1 MNFRYRATFCI
12 VFLLCASI
20 TFGEDFDFIPETT
33 NDDVK
38 PLAPEPMKIVSNTKI
53 IYHKTLPHGL
63 ICPPTAK
70 TVRLSLILLS
80 ENWKHITAHLK
91 QRTITTLSEYFL
103 VPEELFTV
111 QSIKDSDLC
120 HMMETASQHGKS
132 ISPTGKTFELI
143 GFTIGCDDGMSKYSK
158 QMFGNVE
165 SQMEDIKAFTELDFV
180 SWIIWKESKS
190 SQLMKRRPKRE
201 VDEDDYN
208 YDYDDENDDDD
219 EGETT
224 EVPHAHRHHH
234 GSSEQQSQ
242 HSSNSGQI
250 VTTHATNKYTDSIG
264 QKHSSTSIK
273 SIAGGLEKRK
283 PLMVPVQ
290 AQTASPKHKSNHGL
304 YDQIKARSA
313 KRILVSD
320 TAAQTGNSNQS
331 KHYTPLPDLAES
343 VSQLESTITK
353 TIRNNEQLKREE
365 ERLLTRKSKHKLINI
380 ERIIETELLLPEIER
395 LQEDTLFRDDYVTAS
410 ELAVELATEKNTLP
424 VVTDKIIEFAQP
436 STTTQETSTITL
448 PRNAKHVTKDATT
461 LLSSIVTPSQF
472 NNVDSMIPL
481 TKRPATVPNAI
492 KALPKFSEIGVTN
505 TTIHPTITST
515 LIATNSPINIVHM
528 VRNTSDQPTSP
539 SKPRVRQT
547 HITTIDTTTAAT
559 PQVGTD
565 STSSQTDNLTK
576 PSVST
581 IETTTNQSTA
591 ATATTLSTASSI
603 STTVISTAG
612 TASSEISSP
621 PSTSATNIR
630 STQTVA
636 FVPLVKKDESTTASS
651 SKDKDLIRHTA
662 TTFPSS
668 IGTSPPISSSSTSST
683 TSSFPLSSR
692 MEDEKDSDDVA
703 QAIATSSTN
712 VYSSFSTDI
721 LDRDSTILDSFESD
735 IKRIAGNGER
745 TQPTPP
751 STTTYSNAPLTT
763 ASNWEPRAFVP
774 QDNHPFGRLLN
785 GDDASEEEDEQREDE
800 TSEDVEE
807 YYSPGVRITVL
818 PNLPSHFPGHGDTVT
833 MTTTFT
839 PPRSSN
845 SEFVDTTHQAFGTPT
860 TDTPGMA
867 FPTLPTVDSTTTTTI
882 ASSPDTTT
890 LTIANPTTIT
900 TTTATNTTTI
910 TTTIDSA
917 TSSATT
923 ASNPSASL
931 APEPDT
937 VAPSTTLE
945 LQTTT
950 TQRSTVPFTTPKQEG
965 TATVKQVE
973 YENYDD
979 EYDDEE
985 EGVEAEPTTVS
996 TIPDPRSVAST
1007 TEKTL
1012 PQSTKAS
1019 TTTSSS
1025 TPETTFTT
1033 PTTTTT
1039 TTAATTTTKA
1049 KSSTVTTTTTE
1060 APTTT
1065 TTVLTTEL
1073 DEPTNLSPI
1082 IKNRIPKQAIIAGK
1096 VFNYQIP
1103 LETFYDNEDGNNLR
1117 LELLDG
1123 REQPLKHYSW
1133 IQFNVDTKEIYGLPL
1148 EKDVSKWPYKLRATD
1163 SGNQTVAETVDIM
1176 VQQHK
1181 SHRSVNHEISL
1192 ALKLNRKFTSNVDW
1206 QIETIRGIA
1215 TVLGDASLGNVVVR
1229 DIRNSLQDPNVATFV
1244 YTNETLPKDRCPE
1257 EKLDELLV
1265 RLTEQALNDA
1275 LRPDI
1280 TVKSV
1285 QGQQI
1290 GQCTKPTLPKVKP
1303 TLSISRNFAPQA
1315 RNQVDQVNATV
1326 GHLLVFKVPADTFYD
1341 PEDGNE
1347 LKLKLLTTERNTLDP
1362 YHWLQFDNKNQEFY
1376 GVPRSNDIGRKEYL
1390 LMAEDREGLT
1400 ATDALVVVVNPH
1412 HKRDYSVLFELTL
1425 DTTHEQFSTAQA
1437 QRRFIERLALVFGDP
1452 STNYIKI
1459 HHIRPIHHTG
1469 QVQVSFFNTT
1479 LNRQHQRCPQE
1490 EIEALRNILLH
1501 QDSTIRAKVRETLTQ
1516 EFSLQ
1521 NVSLVPLDNCH
1532 GFDTPHHPTSEPEK
1546 AAPPP
1551 ISKDDYL
1558 LTFVLPTVIILIML
1572 MIAFIIACVLYK
1584 RRLTGKMELEYIN
1597 FKPIAPSSCSP
1608 QPQGTDEER
1617 KSFRSK
1623 GIPVIFQDE
1632 LDEKPEIGNKSPVI
1646 LKDEKPPLLPPSY
1659 SSTNNDGENED
1670 VDEYVPPPAVIVA
1683 GRESRGKSP
1692 VTPSYRRPPPY
1703 VSP

>member
-1 MNFRYRATFCI
+1 MNLRYQATFCI
-12 VFLLCASI
+12 IFLLCASI
-20 TFGEDFDFIPETT
+20 TLGEDFDFIPEA
-33 NDDVK
+33 NDDVE
-38 PLAPEPMKIVSNTKI
+38 PLAAEPLKIVSNTKI
-53 IYHKTLPHGL
+53 VYHKYGL

-70 TVRLSLILLS
+70 KVRLSLILLS
-80 ENWKHITAHLK
+80 ENWKQITAHLK
-91 QRTITTLSEYFL
+91 KRTITTLSEYFL

-120 HMMETASQHGKS
+120 HIMETASQHGKS

-143 GFTIGCDDGMSKYSK
+143 GFTIGCDDAMSKFSK
-158 QMFGNVE
+158 KVFGNIE
-165 SQMEDIKAFTELDFV
+165 NQMEDIKGFTELDFV

-201 VDEDDYN
+201 VDDDDYN

-234 GSSEQQSQ
+234 GS
-242 HSSNSGQI
+242 
-250 VTTHATNKYTDSIG
+250 
-264 QKHSSTSIK
+264 
-273 SIAGGLEKRK
+273 
-283 PLMVPVQ
+283 
-290 AQTASPKHKSNHGL
+290 
-304 YDQIKARSA
+304 
-313 KRILVSD
+313 
-320 TAAQTGNSNQS
+320 
-331 KHYTPLPDLAES
+331 
-343 VSQLESTITK
+343 
-353 TIRNNEQLKREE
+353 NE
-365 ERLLTRKSKHKLINI
+365 N
-380 ERIIETELLLPEIER
+380 
-395 LQEDTLFRDDYVTAS
+395 
-410 ELAVELATEKNTLP
+410 
-424 VVTDKIIEFAQP
+424 
-436 STTTQETSTITL
+436 
-448 PRNAKHVTKDATT
+448 
-461 LLSSIVTPSQF
+461 
-472 NNVDSMIPL
+472 
-481 TKRPATVPNAI
+481 
-492 KALPKFSEIGVTN
+492 
-505 TTIHPTITST
+505 
-515 LIATNSPINIVHM
+515 
-528 VRNTSDQPTSP
+528 
-539 SKPRVRQT
+539 
-547 HITTIDTTTAAT
+547 
-559 PQVGTD
+559 
-565 STSSQTDNLTK
+565 
-576 PSVST
+576 
-581 IETTTNQSTA
+581 
-591 ATATTLSTASSI
+591 
-603 STTVISTAG
+603 
-612 TASSEISSP
+612 
-621 PSTSATNIR
+621 
-630 STQTVA
+630 
-636 FVPLVKKDESTTASS
+636 
-651 SKDKDLIRHTA
+651 
-662 TTFPSS
+662 
-668 IGTSPPISSSSTSST
+668 
-683 TSSFPLSSR
+683 
-692 MEDEKDSDDVA
+692 
-703 QAIATSSTN
+703 
-712 VYSSFSTDI
+712 
-721 LDRDSTILDSFESD
+721 
-735 IKRIAGNGER
+735 
-745 TQPTPP
+745 
-751 STTTYSNAPLTT
+751 
-763 ASNWEPRAFVP
+763 
-774 QDNHPFGRLLN
+774 
-785 GDDASEEEDEQREDE
+785 
-800 TSEDVEE
+800 
-807 YYSPGVRITVL
+807 
-818 PNLPSHFPGHGDTVT
+818 
-833 MTTTFT
+833 
-839 PPRSSN
+839 
-845 SEFVDTTHQAFGTPT
+845 
-860 TDTPGMA
+860 
-867 FPTLPTVDSTTTTTI
+867 
-882 ASSPDTTT
+882 
-890 LTIANPTTIT
+890 
-900 TTTATNTTTI
+900 
-910 TTTIDSA
+910 
-917 TSSATT
+917 
-923 ASNPSASL
+923 
-931 APEPDT
+931 
-937 VAPSTTLE
+937 
-945 LQTTT
+945 TT
-950 TQRSTVPFTTPKQEG
+950 TQRSTVSFTTPKQDG
-965 TATVKQVE
+965 TATVKEVE

-985 EGVEAEPTTVS
+985 EGAEPTTVS

-1012 PQSTKAS
+1012 PQSTEAS
-1019 TTTSSS
+1019 TTSSS

-1039 TTAATTTTKA
+1039 TKAATT
-1049 KSSTVTTTTTE
+1049 STMAPTTTTE
-1060 APTTT
+1060 APATT

-1133 IQFNVDTKEIYGLPL
+1133 IQFNADTKEIYGLPL

-1163 SGNQTVAETVDIM
+1163 SGNQTVTETVDIM

-1215 TVLGDASLGNVVVR
+1215 TVLGDASLGNIVVR

-1376 GVPRSNDIGRKEYL
+1376 GVPRPNDIGRKEYL

-1572 MIAFIIACVLYK
+1572 LIAFIIACVLYK